1 MFLLM
6 HKVTKTDENQ
16 DNRSVS
22 TRETTSP
29 EKGNTTIVFSLKNEV
44 GSLVE
49 ALKVF
54 QVGVYFKFQTYAVA
68 WIFSDEMNF
77 P

>member
-16 DNRSVS
+16 DNMSVS
-22 TRETTSP
+22 TRGTTSP

-54 QVGVYFKFQTYAVA
+54 QVGV
-68 WIFSDEMNF
+68 
-77 P
+77 